1 MMLGKDDS
9 PESALNK
16 GATLTHSAIQI
27 QKRNLT
33 RVRRIGALLDEQ
45 SGMENTEASTDPGSI
60 QFTEKQISEAKR
72 LLEQIEEEMNLV
84 VQSMKQLLESYGNLK
99 PMELSSRRDS
109 INSTISVMVDYLQ
122 RLRRIFFSTVEHLK
136 EAIQH
141 QKQLSDETEQAI
153 ILSEPADVQNDLG
166 PLVHRQQQLQLQ
178 STTIANA
185 LTEQSEQVPLP
196 ANNEMTS
203 EDHEITEK
211 MLKAAGLVKEA
222 GQNMEQAAGQ
232 LGDNMNVKDAL
243 ESQGMANEKL
253 QEALAILMPPESQ
266 NKQNQE
272 SSQGQSPQQ
281 AKQGAGNQG
290 QRGDEGG
297 SMQRLLQMIRDNE
310 AKRQRDRNQKQMKTQ
325 QSADK
330 DW

>member
-1 MMLGKDDS
+1 
-9 PESALNK
+9 
-16 GATLTHSAIQI
+16 
-27 QKRNLT
+27 
-33 RVRRIGALLDEQ
+33 
-45 SGMENTEASTDPGSI
+45 
-60 QFTEKQISEAKR
+60 
-72 LLEQIEEEMNLV
+72 
-84 VQSMKQLLESYGNLK
+84 
-99 PMELSSRRDS
+99 
-109 INSTISVMVDYLQ
+109 
-122 RLRRIFFSTVEHLK
+122 
-136 EAIQH
+136 
-141 QKQLSDETEQAI
+141 
-153 ILSEPADVQNDLG
+153 
-166 PLVHRQQQLQLQ
+166 
-178 STTIANA
+178 
-185 LTEQSEQVPLP
+185 
-196 ANNEMTS
+196 
-203 EDHEITEK
+203 
-211 MLKAAGLVKEA
+211 
-222 GQNMEQAAGQ
+222 MEQAAGQ

-310 AKRQRDRNQKQMKTQ
+310 AKRQRDRNQKQVKTQ